1 MPERK
6 FTLFHFS
13 MIPITQTTFTMRTDD
28 TREDW
33 LRHALK
39 DKFEFGHLGG
49 STLYWV
55 PQGTADECIVG
66 LVQKTK
72 IHELHDP
79 PEKGGGEITREE
91 WQGAY
96 VMVDPTHHDE
106 GQRIAVENDVVGRP
120 AALIKSLAR
129 YLNQREEAPY
139 QIEIEPLWDASRF
152 WAFAQSHDNVMK
164 RIDFD
169 FVVPNMWA
177 TESDLD
183 ADLRDTG
190 NVTGAERVSVGFRSD
205 HGVSTDN
212 QKVRE
217 GVEYAERGA
226 GTLSARAMD
235 GTRFRSTKTLLV
247 SKIPAVKAGAEGM
260 VKYFGGLKRTILH
273 RGKSP
278 TLDDS
283 DGLSDGPSLD

>member
-13 MIPITQTTFTMRTDD
+13 MIPIAQTTFTMRTSD

-39 DKFEFGHLGG
+39 NTFEFEHLGG
-49 STLYWV
+49 AALHWV
-55 PQGTADECIVG
+55 PQGIADECIVG
-66 LVQKTK
+66 LIQKTK
-72 IHELHDP
+72 LHELHDP
-79 PEKGGGEITREE
+79 PEKGGGEIAKEE

-129 YLNQREEAPY
+129 YLNRQDEAPY

-152 WAFAQSHDNVMK
+152 WAFARSHDNVVK

-169 FVVPNMWA
+169 FVVPNMWS

-183 ADLRDTG
+183 ADLRETG
-190 NVTGAERVSVGFRSD
+190 KVTGAERVAVGFRSD

-212 QKVRE
+212 PKVRE
-217 GVEYAERGA
+217 GVDYAERGA

-235 GTRFRSTKTLLV
+235 GSRFRSTKTLLV
-247 SKIPAVKAGAEGM
+247 SKIPAVKAGAEAM

-283 DGLSDGPSLD
+283 DGVGDGPPLD

>member
-1 MPERK
+1 MSDRK

-13 MIPITQTTFTMRTDD
+13 MIPIIQTTITMRRDD

-33 LRHALK
+33 LRYVLGE
-39 DKFEFGHLGG
+39 KFEFEHVGG
-49 STLYWV
+49 SILHWV
-55 PQGTADECIVG
+55 PQGDADECIVG
-66 LVQKTK
+66 LIQKTK
-72 IHELHDP
+72 RHELHEP
-79 PEKGGGEITREE
+79 PEKGGGEISREE

-96 VMVDPTHHDE
+96 VLVDPTHHDE
-106 GQRIAVENDVVGRP
+106 GQRIAVENDVVGQP

-129 YLNQREEAPY
+129 YINRHAEASY

-152 WAFAQSHDNVMK
+152 WAFAKTHNNMMK

-169 FVVPNMWA
+169 FVVPNMWN
-177 TESDLD
+177 TEGELD

-190 NVTGAERVSVGFRSD
+190 NVTGAERVAIGFRSD

-212 QKVRE
+212 QKIRE

-226 GTLSARAMD
+226 GTLTARAMD

-247 SKIPAVKAGAEGM
+247 SNIPAVKAGAEAM
-260 VKYFGGLKRTILH
+260 VKYFRGMKRTILR
-273 RGKSP
+273 RGES
-278 TLDDS
+278 TAMDGS
-283 DGLSDGPSLD
+283 DGGDDNPTVD